1 MAAFFRPLMFVG
13 TASDVGKSVITTG
26 FCRILAQDGYRPAPF
41 KAQNMSLNSYVTPEG
56 LEIGRAQAVQ
66 AEAAGVPCHS
76 DMNPVLLKPTGDSH
90 AQLVLNGKPAGSQSA
105 YDYFMGRD
113 RAALWAEVRG
123 AYDRLSSRYYPIV
136 LEGAGSISELN
147 LRQRDITN
155 MRIALHASAD
165 VYLIADIDRGGV
177 FASVYGTLALL
188 PPEEKAL
195 IRGVIINKFRGDAR
209 LFLDG
214 RRQLEELTG
223 VPVIGVLPYYRDIH
237 IEEEDSVVL
246 RQKHAAHKPG
256 SVNVA
261 IVRLPHLSNFTDFAA
276 LERAG
281 GLHVYYTDD
290 PDELA
295 KASVIILPGSK
306 NTIGDL
312 LVMRELGVDK
322 AVIAAAAA
330 GVTVIGIC
338 GGYQMMGLT
347 VADPYGVEGEPQT
360 VSGLGLLPVHTVLSR
375 EKTTVRR
382 RFRFGSEGPICEG
395 YEIHMGQTVT
405 DGSPPQPVSFPVGA
419 AAGSPGTIGAPGP
432 SGSAGSPGAAAVS
445 SDANRAVDAPDGY
458 RLSARCWGTYMHGI
472 LDNPFVVKQ
481 VLGVDIPDYRA
492 FKERQYDRLA
502 EHLRANLDLEF
513 IYRNLRRI

>member
-1 MAAFFRPLMFVG
+1 MGHFLRPLMFVG
-13 TASDVGKSVITTG
+13 TASDVGKSVITAG
-26 FCRILAQDGYRPAPF
+26 FCRILRQDGWRPAPF

-66 AEAAGVPCHS
+66 AEAAGIPCHS
-76 DMNPVLLKPTGDSH
+76 DMNPVLLKPTGDTH
-90 AQLVLNGKPAGSQSA
+90 AQLVLHGKPAGNQSA

-113 RAALWAEVRG
+113 REALWEEVRQ
-123 AYDRLSSRYYPIV
+123 AYDRLADRFDPVV

-147 LRQRDITN
+147 LRHRDITN
-155 MRIALHASAD
+155 MRMALHAGAD

-195 IRGVIINKFRGDAR
+195 VRGIIINKFRGDAS
-209 LFLDG
+209 LFVDG
-214 RRQLEELTG
+214 RRQLEALTG
-223 VPVIGVLPYYRDIH
+223 IPVVGVLPYYRDIH

-246 RQKHAAHKPG
+246 RQKHVAHKPG
-256 SVNVA
+256 AANVA

-290 PDELA
+290 PAELA
-295 KASVIILPGSK
+295 QAGVIVLPGTK

-312 LVMRELGVDK
+312 SAMRELGVDK
-322 AVIAAAAA
+322 AVIDAGGA

-347 VADPYGVEGEPQT
+347 VADPHGVEGEPQT

-375 EKTTVRR
+375 EKTTLRR
-382 RFRFGSEGPICEG
+382 QFRFGDRYGPVCEG
-395 YEIHMGQTVT
+395 YEIHMGQTVA
-405 DGSPPQPVSFPVGA
+405 DGIGNGLYLNFPAHEGEA
-419 AAGSPGTIGAPGP
+419 A
-432 SGSAGSPGAAAVS
+432 
-445 SDANRAVDAPDGY
+445 DGY
-458 RLSARCWGTYMHGI
+458 RLSDHCWGTYMHGI
-472 LDNPFVVKQ
+472 LDNQAVVKQ

-492 FKERQYDRLA
+492 FRERQYHRLA
-502 EHLRANLDLEF
+502 EHIRANIDVEF
-513 IYRNLRRI
+513 IYRNLRCKP

>member
-1 MAAFFRPLMFVG
+1 MFVG

-26 FCRILAQDGYRPAPF
+26 FCRILAQDGWRPAPF

-66 AEAAGVPCHS
+66 AEAAGIPCHT

-90 AQLVLNGKPAGSQSA
+90 AQLVLHGKPAGSQSA

-113 RAALWAEVRG
+113 RAALWEEVRL
-123 AYDRLSSRYYPIV
+123 AYDRLARRFNPVV

-155 MRIALHASAD
+155 MRMALHAGSD

-177 FASVYGTLALL
+177 FASIYGTLALL

-195 IRGVIINKFRGDAR
+195 VRGVIINKFRGDAR
-209 LFLDG
+209 LFVDG

-223 VPVIGVLPYYRDIH
+223 VPVVGVLPYYRDIH

-246 RQKHAAHKPG
+246 RQKHVAHQPG
-256 SVNVA
+256 AVNVA
-261 IVRLPHLSNFTDFAA
+261 IIRLPHLSNFTDFAA

-290 PDELA
+290 PVELA
-295 KASVIILPGSK
+295 KASVIVLPGTK

-312 LVMRELGVDK
+312 LTLRELGVDK
-322 AVIAAAAA
+322 AVIAAAEA
-330 GVTVIGIC
+330 GVSVIGIC

-347 VADPYGVEGEPQT
+347 VADPYGVEGEAQT
-360 VSGLGLLPVHTVLSR
+360 VSGLGLLPVHTVLSKD
-375 EKTTVRR
+375 KTTVRR
-382 RFRFGSEGPICEG
+382 RFRFGEEGPLCEG
-395 YEIHMGQTVT
+395 YEIHMGQTFL
-405 DGSPPQPVSFPVGA
+405 DGTGADLRAAGFDAADWRRTAGSGA
-419 AAGSPGTIGAPGP
+419 AGRPVNFP
-432 SGSAGSPGAAAVS
+432 AALGEL
-445 SDANRAVDAPDGY
+445 PDGY
-458 RLSARCWGTYMHGI
+458 RQSDRCWGTYMHGI
-472 LDNPFVVKQ
+472 LDNQAVVKQ

-492 FKERQYDRLA
+492 FRERQYDRLA
-502 EHLRANLDLEF
+502 EHIRANIDLEY
-513 IYRNLRRI
+513 IYSNLRL

>member
-1 MAAFFRPLMFVG
+1 MFVG
-13 TASDVGKSVITTG
+13 TASDVGKSVITAG
-26 FCRILAQDGYRPAPF
+26 FCRILAQDGWRPAPF

-66 AEAAGVPCHS
+66 AEAAGIPCHS

-90 AQLVLNGKPAGSQSA
+90 AQLVLHGRPAGSQSA

-113 RAALWAEVRG
+113 RAALWEEVRQ
-123 AYDRLSSRYYPIV
+123 AYDRLARRFNPVV

-155 MRIALHASAD
+155 MRMALHTGAD

-209 LFLDG
+209 LFVDG

-223 VPVIGVLPYYRDIH
+223 VPVAGVLPYYRDIH

-246 RQKHAAHKPG
+246 RQKHAVHRPG
-256 SVNVA
+256 AVNVA

-290 PDELA
+290 PVELA
-295 KASVIILPGSK
+295 EASVIVLPGTK

-312 LVMRELGVDK
+312 LTMRELGVDK
-322 AVIAAAAA
+322 AVIAAAEA
-330 GVTVIGIC
+330 GVSVIGIC

-347 VADPYGVEGEPQT
+347 IADPHGVEGEAQT
-360 VSGLGLLPVHTVLSR
+360 VSGLGLLPVHTVLSK

-382 RFRFGSEGPICEG
+382 RFRFGEEGPVCEG
-395 YEIHMGQTVT
+395 YEIHMGQTMV
-405 DGSPPQPVSFPVGA
+405 DGVGGGLAGGSEALDRRGAGASAASDRRAGRPVNFPVVLGDE
-419 AAGSPGTIGAPGP
+419 G
-432 SGSAGSPGAAAVS
+432 
-445 SDANRAVDAPDGY
+445 DGY
-458 RLSARCWGTYMHGI
+458 WLSERCWGTYMHGI
-472 LDNPFVVKQ
+472 LDNQAVVKQ

-492 FKERQYDRLA
+492 FRERQYDRLS
-502 EHLRANLDLEF
+502 EHIRANIDLEY
-513 IYRNLRRI
+513 IYSNLRL